1 MGLEPVGAEAKRTL
15 GRGLHRAIG
24 APSVVVADGQRVE
37 VGHFLPSRMNPQRH
51 NL

>member
-24 APSVVVADGQRVE
+24 APSAGGANAEGRKPN
-37 VGHFLPSRMNPQRH
+37 H
-51 NL
+51 

>member
-24 APSVVVADGQRVE
+24 APSVAAPKVDRWKPGLAAFTDG
-37 VGHFLPSRMNPQRH
+37 SRNA
-51 NL
+51 